1 MTMNRQQWTL
11 VSGLGM
17 GAGLMYLL
25 DPQAGGRRRALVR
38 DKAVSAYSSGSDVLR
53 KTSRDLGNRS
63 KGLAAGVRSKLKK
76 TEEDADDLV
85 LRDRVRSKMGR
96 WVSKAGAIDV
106 TVQDCVVTLRG
117 HVPEDEVDRLLKKV
131 RKVKGVEDVVCEL
144 AIGDSEDA
152 SSLLSEG
159 EVQGSTRNW
168 SKAARL
174 LAGTAGGAL
183 AVAALT
189 QRSKMAPALGA
200 TLGTVGLG
208 LLAGGV
214 GGSNVNPKRL
224 LKRRGHSQDQG
235 QSLTDGE
242 SGQSFGDMSGDGLE
256 SKALADSGGD
266 GSAVRHHDSHEH
278 GKSESK
284 SDRFDYEP
292 VHTH

>member
-1 MTMNRQQWTL
+1 MTLNRQQWTL

-38 DKAVSAYSSGSDVLR
+38 DKAVSAYSSGSDVVR

-76 TEEDADDLV
+76 DDADDLV

-96 WVSKAGAIDV
+96 WVSKPGAIDV
-106 TVQDCVVTLRG
+106 TVSDCVVTLRG

-144 AIGDSEDA
+144 AIGDSEDV
-152 SSLLSEG
+152 SSLLTEG
-159 EVQGSTRNW
+159 EVQGSPRHWT
-168 SKAARL
+168 KAARL

-189 QRSKMAPALGA
+189 QRGKMGTALGA

-214 GGSNVNPKRL
+214 GGSKVNPTRL
-224 LKRRGHSQDQG
+224 LKRHGNG
-235 QSLTDGE
+235 QSLTEGD
-242 SGQSFGDMSGDGLE
+242 SVRSFGDMSGDGLE
-256 SKALADSGGD
+256 SQALADSGGD
-266 GSAVRHHDSHEH
+266 GSAVRHDSFEH

-284 SDRFDYEP
+284 SERFDYEP
-292 VHTH
+292 VPTH

>member
-1 MTMNRQQWTL
+1 MTINKQQLTL
-11 VSGLGM
+11 ASGLGV

-38 DKAVSAYSSGSDVLR
+38 DKAVSAYTSGSDVVR

-76 TEEDADDLV
+76 SEEDADDLL
-85 LRDRVRSKMGR
+85 LRDRVRSKIGR
-96 WVSKAGAIDV
+96 WVSKPGAIDV
-106 TVQDCVVTLRG
+106 TVQECVVTLRG
-117 HVPEDEVDRLLKKV
+117 HVPENEVDRLLKKV

-152 SSLLSEG
+152 ASFEG
-159 EVQGSTRNW
+159 DGELQGSTRNW

-174 LAGTAGGAL
+174 LAGAAGGAL

-189 QRSKMAPALGA
+189 QRSKLSPALGA
-200 TLGTVGLG
+200 TLGSVGLG

-214 GGSNVNPKRL
+214 GGSKVNPKRL
-224 LKRRGHSQDQG
+224 LGRRGQDQG
-235 QSLTDGE
+235 QSLAE
-242 SGQSFGDMSGDGLE
+242 SESVRSFGDMSGDGLE
-256 SKALADSGGD
+256 SQALADSGGD
-266 GSAVRHHDSHEH
+266 GSAVRHDSFEH
-278 GKSESK
+278 GKSQ
-284 SDRFDYEP
+284 RFDYEP